1 LDEKSSSTPPAT
13 KYHAVFAKRDIIT
26 QTQKVHHPTV
36 TCPEYDIRGEKRR
49 TKKKVKRKKKM
60 LLYLVEYLS
69 LYNRISAS
77 GYATGPLVVVDV
89 HRLGIVKRRFVI
101 VAGKEWSINIDV
113 LHTSETVH
121 LLKRQTKVFRFCH
134 DVWA

>member
-1 LDEKSSSTPPAT
+1 M
-13 KYHAVFAKRDIIT
+13 
-26 QTQKVHHPTV
+26 
-36 TCPEYDIRGEKRR
+36 PEYDIRREKKRR
-49 TKKKVKRKKKM
+49 KKVKQKKKT

-89 HRLGIVKRRFVI
+89 HRLGIVKRRFVV
-101 VAGKEWSINIDV
+101 VAGKERSINIDV
-113 LHTSETVH
+113 LHTSKTVH
-121 LLKRQTKVFRFCH
+121 LLKRQIKVFRFCH